1 MAGPEFAL
9 STLNWTLAT
18 ATLSVALAVM
28 VAVPEIVALLPGDVI
43 VTTGGVVSGG
53 VTVKVTALLG
63 MPGSVT
69 MTFPVVAPLGTGT
82 AMRVVLQVVGVP
94 AVPLK
99 VTVPKAVPKF
109 APVIVTIVPTV
120 PDAGL
125 RLVIFGFAATPTP
138 PLNAAKT
145 APQLSDAPS
154 KACAE
159 SVPATVFICCSTSSF
174 VPGSRGTL
182 SVVENPLPAV
192 KLAELAVEIAPS
204 NKSPPDIGA
213 FPLFGDT
220 PFPCAIA
227 STSSEFVVA
236 TPEYSTIAI
245 RIVPDIVSDTL
256 IVFAPPTMFSA

>member
-43 VTTGGVVSGG
+43 VTIGGVVSGG
-53 VTVKVTALLG
+53 VAVKVT
-63 MPGSVT
+63 
-69 MTFPVVAPLGTGT
+69 
-82 AMRVVLQVVGVP
+82 
-94 AVPLK
+94 
-99 VTVPKAVPKF
+99 
-109 APVIVTIVPTV
+109 
-120 PDAGL
+120 
-125 RLVIFGFAATPTP
+125 TP

-159 SVPATVFICCSTSSF
+159 LVPAVVVICCSTSSF
-174 VPGSRGTL
+174 VPGARGTF
-182 SVVENPLPAV
+182 STVENPLPAV

-204 NKSPPDIGA
+204 NKSAPDIVA

-227 STSSEFVVA
+227 ITSSEFVLA